1 MAAHSLLM
9 FTKSTAGLLPEFR
22 PYESLQIAL
31 GRLIGL
37 EVHPWLPWL
46 LSFVN
51 GSMVLGFLFGRIHR
65 LLPGRDGVTKG
76 VMFGLLGWAAMGLV
90 AFPLLGLGVFAIDV
104 GLGAAPALFTL
115 AMMLAYSVV
124 LGIAYT
130 ALDA

>member
-1 MAAHSLLM
+1 MVAHSLLM
-9 FTKSTAGLLPEFR
+9 FTKSKAGLLPEFR

-31 GRLIGL
+31 GRLIGVQ
-37 EVHPWLPWL
+37 VHPWVPWL

-65 LLPGRDGVTKG
+65 LLPGRDGLTKG
-76 VMFGLLGWAAMGLV
+76 LTFGLLGWAAMGLV
-90 AFPLLGLGVFAIDV
+90 AFPLLGLGVFAINV
-104 GLGAAPALFTL
+104 ELGAAPALFTL
-115 AMMLAYSVV
+115 AMMLVYSVV